1 MPSALEGA
9 DASRPSPIRAQPV
22 TSSES
27 LRVLVVDG
35 EPLIRW
41 SLARALEARGHRVVA
56 VADTTAAFQALATVP
71 PDAVVL
77 DCQYADS
84 EDLMLLEIVHRLA
97 PDLPVIGMTA
107 FPSGRLRRRAGELGA
122 VWILEKPFDVFSVEG
137 VLVHACARKV
147 RNAR

>member
-1 MPSALEGA
+1 MRSTSRTA

-56 VADTTAAFQALATVP
+56 VADTAAALQALVTVP
-71 PDAVVL
+71 PDAAVL

-84 EDLMLLEIVHRLA
+84 GDLVLLDIIHRFA
-97 PDLPVIGMTA
+97 PDLPVIATTA

-122 VWILEKPFDVFSVEG
+122 VSILEKPFDVFSVEG
-137 VLVHACARKV
+137 VLLHARARTV
-147 RNAR
+147 RHAR